1 MKFNVLVVAAMVIA
15 SVNAVWHDNLP
26 SGVENSG
33 DMSKAESEESL
44 LQGWN
49 EPKVPKPI
57 KDDSKCDPIV
67 EKLTDLRR
75 ETYNIED
82 ELRERMPTYFN
93 LMKGM
98 DADGKKINPSIL
110 KAEQVT
116 AYLEL
121 SDEKKATV
129 EGFKTEYAGVME
141 RYDAI
146 WGEFIDSRCFTEDLL
161 WMSPDEMIKRGPF
174 PKLQDE
180 NDVDIPNE
188 Q

>member
-57 KDDSKCDPIV
+57 KDDSKYQLPI
-67 EKLTDLRR
+67 
-75 ETYNIED
+75 
-82 ELRERMPTYFN
+82 YFN

-188 Q
+188 QYNYR